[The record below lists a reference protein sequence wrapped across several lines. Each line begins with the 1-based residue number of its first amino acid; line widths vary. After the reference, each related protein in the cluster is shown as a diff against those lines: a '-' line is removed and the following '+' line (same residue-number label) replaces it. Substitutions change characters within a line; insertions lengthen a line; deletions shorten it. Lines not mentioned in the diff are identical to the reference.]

1 MAENPNYQMGISHSA
16 NEFAKWKK
24 IRIKAGLKSK
34 PNQMSALQSIYF
46 LGAISGYSLQV
57 LSRFAP
63 SGLFVAIRGAI
74 RNKKIPSPK
83 RSLS

>member
-24 IRIKAGLKSK
+24 IRIKAGMKSK
-34 PNQMSALQSIYF
+34 PNYKSAFQSIYF

-57 LSRFAP
+57 RFVFVSHEHASRTSCNTGFSLLS
-63 SGLFVAIRGAI
+63 GALN
-74 RNKKIPSPK
+74 R
-83 RSLS
+83 